1 MDSTVI
7 VTTHRWEINSLTNPL
22 RVPPVVSMHSNGYFE
37 CTCVQGNRDGR
48 RRYCA
53 HILRVLANLVE
64 LTTAPRTVA
73 VLPALPTPPVGYTGR
88 KFVDAECDLVIEE
101 REVVIP

>member
-7 VTTHRWEINSLTNPL
+7 VTTHRWEINSLTNPV

-37 CTCVQGNRDGR
+37 CTCVQGNRNGR

-53 HILRVLANLVE
+53 HILRVLANLVA

-88 KFVDAECDLVIEE
+88 MVVDVDADLVIAE
-101 REVVIP
+101 REVVIA